1 MVERL
6 RATQEETRAAGTSII
21 PTRYTR
27 APAHAFIHSRS
38 HSRSHSRIHSR
49 SHSPTRPQVL
59 LRDLKGRKELED
71 MPLFK
76 MARLS
81 VQTVPPAAWTYICGS
96 MNKEELEEFM

>member
-27 APAHAFIHSRS
+27 APAHAF
-38 HSRSHSRIHSR
+38 IHSR

>member
-38 HSRSHSRIHSR
+38 HSR